1 MSGAFAAIVPDPLE
15 SYPYTDSSVGVL
27 TSKPIPDGTGIQL
40 TLTQSFPDSYTGP
53 YLVLR
58 GKYEYKRSITESPF
72 TVVYS
77 ADVNDDSEVTF
88 SDLDCEDLTHY
99 YYTVLA
105 VCTENGTDHYKY
117 NELTGFTTCYKLKDY
132 GNSENIQNF
141 VPSFWKDSETTT
153 AFLSILGKF
162 FDAQRSDIDAYLKS
176 ANSVDDVVEQHL
188 PYLAHIINWRVNKEL
203 SESDQRNEVK
213 DAPTVYK
220 KKGKFESM
228 EYLIQQVTGFDAEIE
243 DGYDR
248 VSRVGSMLLPTDS
261 DTYARYHVNHVW
273 QENTEVFTSDGSPD
287 QVFTLTYHPAQ
298 KIRVKVDGTAWLGV
312 DDLADYADDEVLL
325 ENESTGEITFGDD
338 VNGAIPVAGREIEV
352 TYIHSG
358 DALTY
363 LPAKYDRWINDFGT
377 RLALFETE
385 DSDSFSNTLVNKVQ
399 EIIKLTKPAHS
410 VVNLVI
416 VPNFTDTDEFG
427 TFTDDYDDT
436 DISSLELLISNT
448 ENSTS
453 NTEGLVNY

>member
-15 SYPYTDSSVGVL
+15 SYPYTDSSVGIL
-27 TSKPIPDGTGIQL
+27 TSTPIQDGTGIQL

-53 YLVLR
+53 YIVLR
-58 GKYEYKRSITESPF
+58 GKYEFKRSIQETPF
-72 TVVYS
+72 TIVYS

-88 SDLDCEDLTHY
+88 QDLDCEDLTHY
-99 YYTVLA
+99 YYSVLA

-132 GNSENIQNF
+132 GNTETILNF
-141 VPSFWKDSETTT
+141 VPSFWRDSETTT
-153 AFLSILGKF
+153 SFLSIIGKL

-176 ANSVDDVVEQHL
+176 ANSIDDVVEHHL
-188 PYLAHIINWRVNKEL
+188 PYLAHLINWRVNKEL

-248 VSRVGSMLLPTDS
+248 VSRVGSMTIPTNS
-261 DTYARYHVNHVW
+261 DTYSRYHVSHVW
-273 QENTEVFTSDGSPD
+273 QNHQETFTSDGSPD
-287 QVFTLTYHPAQ
+287 QVFSLEYSPAR
-298 KIRVKVDGTAWLGV
+298 KIRVSVDGTAWLGV
-312 DDLADYADDEVLL
+312 DDLSTYSTDQVVLEDESLG
-325 ENESTGEITFGDD
+325 TITFGDGI
-338 VNGAIPVAGREIEV
+338 NGLIPTAGREIV
-352 TYIHSG
+352 VDYIHSG
-358 DALTY
+358 DSLTY
-363 LPAKYDRWINDFGT
+363 LPAKFDNWINDFGT

-385 DSDSFSNTLVNKVQ
+385 DSEVFSNTIVNKVH

-427 TFTDDYDDT
+427 TFEDDYDDT
-436 DISSLELLISNT
+436 DISSITLLISNT